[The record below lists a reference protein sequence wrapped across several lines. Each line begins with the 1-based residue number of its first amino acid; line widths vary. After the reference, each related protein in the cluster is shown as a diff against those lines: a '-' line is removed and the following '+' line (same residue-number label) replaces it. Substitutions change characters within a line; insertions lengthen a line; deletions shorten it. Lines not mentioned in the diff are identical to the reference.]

1 MSELIPEDE
10 DRGGD
15 GAIGETSDEPTAAAE
30 NEPETAFDEEG
41 GTGTDDG
48 GPGSRNM

>member
-1 MSELIPEDE
+1 VSEVIPEDE
-10 DRGGD
+10 DRGG
-15 GAIGETSDEPTAAAE
+15 GAIGGETSAPD
-30 NEPETAFDEEG
+30 EPETALDEEG

>member
-1 MSELIPEDE
+1 MGDVSDVIPEDE
-10 DRGGD
+10 DRGGS
-15 GAIGETSDEPTAAAE
+15 GAIGRPDDES
-30 NEPETAFDEEG
+30 EPDEG